1 MSLVELLLAHR
12 ERQKV
17 K

>member
-1 MSLVELLLAHR
+1 MSLVELLLVHR